1 MDMEFNHS
9 TIKIHIKDNIA
20 REDFMEK
27 GNIFGPLVIYIKGN
41 SMKAVSTA
49 KEYGLLSLEKPMKVA
64 INLIKKVEVVN
75 TDGETVVFS
84 KDNFK
89 VIKSNYNF
97 IQKR

>member
-1 MDMEFNHS
+1 
-9 TIKIHIKDNIA
+9 
-20 REDFMEK
+20 
-27 GNIFGPLVIYIKGN
+27 
-41 SMKAVSTA
+41 MKAVSTA
-49 KEYGLLSLEKPMKVA
+49 KEYGLLSLEKSMKVA

>member
-1 MDMEFNHS
+1 
-9 TIKIHIKDNIA
+9 
-20 REDFMEK
+20 
-27 GNIFGPLVIYIKGN
+27 
-41 SMKAVSTA
+41 
-49 KEYGLLSLEKPMKVA
+49 MKVA